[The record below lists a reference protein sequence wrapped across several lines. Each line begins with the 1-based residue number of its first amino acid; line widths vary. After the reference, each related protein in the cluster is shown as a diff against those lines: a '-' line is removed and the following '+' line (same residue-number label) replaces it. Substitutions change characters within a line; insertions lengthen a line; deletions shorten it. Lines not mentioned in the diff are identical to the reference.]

1 MFIEEPICN
10 AMNPSLRNVI
20 NDPDTILEFTNTDIE
35 HLISRAKS
43 HVKEEE
49 SLIKSSKGDVL
60 VVGDTHGDFDD
71 AKYIVNLWKD
81 KHIDT
86 LVFLG
91 DYVDRGKQQ
100 LENINFLLA
109 LKLFYPHRVILLR
122 GNHETRSVNSYYGF
136 LSECNRTFKEEAQEM
151 YSKYND
157 LFSYFSP
164 AYLSRRIL
172 LLHGGIPKGLTN
184 LEEINSI
191 KKGDKIE
198 TDNENDI
205 MGQILWNDPSDL
217 CEGFK
222 PNWTRGIHYIFGK
235 KVFLEFLEM
244 HDLTMVIRGHEV
256 FPHGYKYFFDETLLS
271 IFSSSHYSGVR
282 EAKVAYISEDGEIS
296 LLEVRTR

>member
-1 MFIEEPICN
+1 
-10 AMNPSLRNVI
+10 MNPSLKNVI
-20 NDPDTILEFTNTDIE
+20 NDPDTILEFTNTSNVRD
-35 HLISRAKS
+35 LISKAKS
-43 HVKEEE
+43 LVKEEE
-49 SLIKSSKGDVL
+49 SLIKGSKGDIL
-60 VVGDTHGDFDD
+60 VVGDTHGDFED

-81 KHIDT
+81 ENIDN

-91 DYVDRGKQQ
+91 DYVDRGEKQ
-100 LENINFLLA
+100 LGNINFLLA
-109 LKLFYPHRVILLR
+109 LKLLYPHKVILLR
-122 GNHETRSVNSYYGF
+122 GNHETRSINAYYGF
-136 LSECNRTFKEEAQEM
+136 LSTCNQTFGEEAQEM

-184 LEEINSI
+184 LEEINSL
-191 KKGDKIE
+191 KKGDKVE
-198 TDNENDI
+198 NENDNENDI
-205 MGQILWNDPSDL
+205 LGQILWNDPSEL
-217 CEGFK
+217 CEGFG
-222 PNWTRGIHYIFGK
+222 PNRTRGIHYIFGK

-296 LLEVRTR
+296 LLEVKTR